1 MGKLANLT
9 SHDIYFEDFEVGQTI
24 RHACGKTMTSL
35 ENVNITTIHGHEHGA
50 KSFSRRPNVK
60 NPNGKILCYGGVN
73 FSLVLGLAS
82 QDIVEH
88 ALAGIGLH
96 NISLKTMVIHDDTL
110 CTYPKVLEKRD
121 CDQEGAGIKDKAAGS
136 TKKNQEN
143 IS

>member
-1 MGKLANLT
+1 M
-9 SHDIYFEDFEVGQTI
+9 
-24 RHACGKTMTSL
+24 
-35 ENVNITTIHGHEHGA
+35 
-50 KSFSRRPNVK
+50 
-60 NPNGKILCYGGVN
+60 
-73 FSLVLGLAS
+73 LGLAS

>member
-35 ENVNITTIHGHEHGA
+35 ENVNITNIHGHEHRA